1 MIKSLNKF
9 KIPTILGLAV
19 ITSGIVIGGF
29 LVLRE
34 QILTAKAKPDLTPQ
48 NITITNIEGQSLTI
62 SWQTPAE
69 VVSFVTFGQT
79 TVDEQIIIDDRDQ
92 NTPQAHVF
100 HYVTLKN
107 LQPNTTYKYRI
118 ISGKLKSEIFEV
130 TTASLATAQ
139 NGQKPVIGS
148 VLDENESLNEAIA
161 YLSISGAVTQS
172 ALVKNSGN
180 FLIPLSF
187 ARKTDMS
194 DVFKP
199 TGEEIAKVTVVSD
212 KGGVSAIFNLQS
224 YQLLPPLKIGQNV
237 DLTVP
242 SDNQIKKFDL
252 NKDGLINSSD
262 YALALKNKVDLNG
275 DGAFD
280 QKDLDLMQKRINQ

>member
-19 ITSGIVIGGF
+19 ITSGIVIGIF

-92 NTPQAHVF
+92 NTPQAHAF

-148 VLDENESLNEAIA
+148 VLDENESLNEAIT

-187 ARKTDMS
+187 ARKTDLS

-199 TGEEIAKVTVVSD
+199 AGEEIAKVTVVSD
-212 KGGVSAIFNLQS
+212 KGGVSAVFNLQS